1 MTDET
6 IKKTIS
12 PLAPPPEADPTDP
25 AGKSLADAL
34 RVCFRLL
41 TVVMFL
47 GVGAF
52 LLTGVQRIQSGQL
65 GIKYCFGRKIDVV
78 QPGLA
83 YTWPYPVGRIDV
95 VNAGEQTLKIV
106 DFWMSETPEDRTIE
120 LSKRVA
126 RGKTLMPGWDGALL
140 TGDSCLLHAELEC
153 SYVIQN
159 PLAFKQNAGDA
170 NEMIRSVI
178 CASAIQAAAQRTAEG
193 LMTTEKVN
201 FKTDVQK
208 AAQDRL
214 NQIGAGIVLTQVRLG
229 RVTWPLRTLP
239 EYYKA
244 QRASQEAMQME
255 DKARKL
261 AAEILRNAAGAN
273 YRILV
278 GEPSETNPDA
288 PGLIEQYAAAR
299 GGRQNDKAVDLG
311 GQIDQVLLSD
321 STGGEASKILAE
333 AIRYKTETIESVKGR
348 VDQFKKMLPKYLK
361 APQYTLDSL
370 WAQSRQEILSL
381 PGLVKWMLSP
391 RDGRTVIQINTPPEV
406 TKNLQKQAI
415 QDNPGPK

>member
-1 MTDET
+1 MADET
-6 IKKTIS
+6 LQTS
-12 PLAPPPEADPTDP
+12 PLPPPDAEPADPAAT
-25 AGKSLADAL
+25 SLADAL

-41 TVVMFL
+41 AGVMCLGVVM
-47 GVGAF
+47 F
-52 LLTGVQRIQSGQL
+52 LLTGVQRIQSGQM

-95 VNAGEQTLKIV
+95 FNVGEQTLKIV
-106 DFWMSETPEDRTIE
+106 DFWMSETPEERTVE

-126 RGKTLMPGWDGALL
+126 RGKTLLPGWDGALL

-159 PLAFKQNAGDA
+159 PVAFKQNVGDA
-170 NEMIRSVI
+170 NEMIRSAI
-178 CASAIQAAAQRTAEG
+178 CAASIHAAALRTAEG

-201 FKTDVQK
+201 FKADVTK
-208 AAQDRL
+208 AAQKRL
-214 NQIGAGIVLTQVRLG
+214 DSLGAGIMLTQVRLG
-229 RVTWPLRTLP
+229 RVTWPLRALP

-255 DKARKL
+255 DKARKI
-261 AAEILRNAAGAN
+261 AAEILRNAAGSN
-273 YRILV
+273 YRVLV
-278 GEPSETNPDA
+278 GEPAEAAAEPA
-288 PGLIEQYAAAR
+288 GLIQQYAAAR
-299 GGRQNDKAVDLG
+299 GARQNDQSVALG
-311 GQIDQVLLSD
+311 GQIDQVMLSD
-321 STGGEASKILAE
+321 ATGGEASKIIAE

-381 PGLVKWMLSP
+381 PGLVKWMISP
-391 RDGRTVIQINTPPEV
+391 QQGRTVIQINTPPEV
-406 TKNLQKQAI
+406 TKDLQKQSLQTPSAGG
-415 QDNPGPK
+415 QN